1 MSMTDPIADLLTRI
15 RNAVH
20 GRQAT
25 VLVPYSKMKEEI
37 VRILKEE
44 GYVDNF
50 LTESA
55 GVHKNLKIILRY
67 RGKNQSPITSIRRV
81 SRPGCRV
88 YRDKTEIPEVLGG
101 LGINILTT
109 SQGLMSGRKAREL
122 GIGGELLCEIS

>member
-15 RNAVH
+15 RNAVR

-44 GYVDNF
+44 GYVENF

-88 YRDKTEIPEVLGG
+88 YRDKNEIPEVLGG